1 MDKCYTPSCIS
12 SNECVFHP
20 RKAYFKADE
29 DSHQPLKDTSAFL
42 NDILELQR
50 GILVTHD
57 SLTNPGILLLS
68 TYTLYSVETIT

>member
-1 MDKCYTPSCIS
+1 MQIYLRVQRVNKNATPVKMDKCYTPSCIS

-42 NDILELQR
+42 NDILELKCNE
-50 GILVTHD
+50 G
-57 SLTNPGILLLS
+57 
-68 TYTLYSVETIT
+68 YW